1 MDKIM
6 ERIIKRRELRE
17 RRKRRRRRFAAAA
30 AASAV
35 LATALMGAAND
46 KAGKEVIIKEIDALS
61 GFENSITVK
70 TRQETASGLLE
81 ECGLELGENDILN
94 VSPDSVLYDAAN
106 IVITRAGTVTITTA
120 DGSTT
125 ANVTKGTVGE
135 AVAEAAYTVDDNDRL
150 VPEADTAVSDGMQIR
165 IIRIDTTTETETA
178 PIDFGVTYVDDP
190 SMMQGEEK
198 VTSEGET
205 GEKELVYSVETK
217 DGSESSRTLV
227 EERVV
232 KEASDKV
239 IARGTA
245 TPTPRPT
252 EAPAKKQAS
261 SSSSKVSVDATSG
274 TVNGMAYSKKITV
287 TATAYS
293 TSPSE
298 NGGHSTTAMGTPLR
312 KGVIAVDPSVIPL
325 GTKVYVAAADGSW
338 SYGTA
343 VAQDTGGAIK
353 GNKIDLCY
361 TSSSEARSFGRRSAV
376 VYILED

>member
-6 ERIIKRRELRE
+6 ERIIKRRQLRE
-17 RRKRRRRRFAAAA
+17 RRRRRRKRFAAAA

-35 LATALMGAAND
+35 LTAALMGAAND
-46 KAGKEVIIKEIDALS
+46 KAGKEVVIKEINALS
-61 GFENSITVK
+61 GFENSTTVK
-70 TRQETASGLLE
+70 TRQDTAAGLLA
-81 ECGLELGENDILN
+81 ECGLELGENDILS
-94 VSPDSVLYDAAN
+94 VSPDAALYDSAN

-120 DGSTT
+120 DGSSE

-135 AVAEAAYTVDDNDRL
+135 AVAEAGYTVDENDRL
-150 VPEADTAVSDGMQIR
+150 VPEADTAVTDGMQIR
-165 IIRIDTTTETETA
+165 IIRIDTATETQTA

-190 SMMQGEEK
+190 TMMQGEEK
-198 VTSEGET
+198 VTSEGSA
-205 GEKELVYSVETK
+205 GEKTLIYSVETK
-217 DGSESSRTLV
+217 DGKESSRTLV
-227 EERVV
+227 EEQIT
-232 KEASDKV
+232 KEPSDKV

-245 TPTPRPT
+245 TPTPKPT
-252 EAPAKKQAS
+252 EAPAKKQS
-261 SSSSKVSVDATSG
+261 SSAKVSVDTAAG
-274 TVNGMAYSKKITV
+274 TINGISYSKKITV

-298 NGGHSTTAMGTPLR
+298 NGGYSTTAMGTPLR

-325 GTKVYVAAADGSW
+325 GTKVYVAAPDGSW

-343 VAQDTGGAIK
+343 VAQDTGGAVK

-361 TSSSEARSFGRRSAV
+361 TSSSEVHSFGRRSAV